1 MVIGDGLFANAPL
14 QILALQSVRALLR
27 RRGLVEQPTIGP
39 PMHARRFLR
48 KRVEEVRPT
57 AEPHTKLLRFPCGA
71 IARGLGLA
79 RVGQPTALAA
89 RKEGLVVASVQLR
102 DAPTFS
108 LLGT

>member
-1 MVIGDGLFANAPL
+1 
-14 QILALQSVRALLR
+14 
-27 RRGLVEQPTIGP
+27 
-39 PMHARRFLR
+39 
-48 KRVEEVRPT
+48 
-57 AEPHTKLLRFPCGA
+57 
-71 IARGLGLA
+71 LA